1 MLVAISQRGERESK
15 YGSVDI
21 LERSYGEYFDRFDV
35 NLIPVPNVGRVLKK
49 YFHQLKVEGIIL
61 SGGGDVHPSLYG
73 GDINYPGNYSSD
85 RDETEKSLL
94 EIALDQ
100 GLPVLG
106 ICRGMEAI
114 NVNFGG
120 KLIQNLEKDVADAL
134 NHRGT
139 RHSITVSEDSIV
151 NSMETDTFEVNS
163 YHDLGIGTQQLSS
176 QLIPFAVAE
185 DQTIE
190 GLYHPEHA
198 IAAVMWHPERENSL
212 HALNEFLTNA
222 FISRKLF
229 WRDRQG

>member
-73 GDINYPGNYSSD
+73 GDLAYPGNYSPE

-94 EIALDQ
+94 EIAIEEDI
-100 GLPVLG
+100 PVLG
-106 ICRGMEAI
+106 ICRGMQLI
-114 NVNFGG
+114 NVHFGG
-120 KLIQNLEKDVADAL
+120 QLIQSIKTDVANAVDHVSTK
-134 NHRGT
+134 HRVT
-139 RHSITVSEDSIV
+139 ISEDSITSRLGA
-151 NSMETDTFEVNS
+151 NTAEVNS
-163 YHDLGIGTQQLSS
+163 YHNQGFTRDQLSTEFV
-176 QLIPFAVAE
+176 PFAVSE

-190 GLYHPEHA
+190 GIYHPKRA
-198 IAAVMWHPERENSL
+198 IAAVMWHPERSRPPIP
-212 HALNEFLTNA
+212 LNEILIRA
-222 FISRKLF
+222 FVSREMF
-229 WRDRQG
+229 WRERK